1 MLDLSLP
8 YKEML
13 FYRKPNQ
20 EFSMKD
26 LPEGFRFVSF
36 KQGDEEFLA
45 EIETSVLEFSN
56 KEAALEQFNKI
67 FLPYIGEPERRIFF
81 IETDD
86 GYKVGN
92 IMIWWEYINNKRF
105 PNINWVAIRPEYQG
119 KKLGY
124 PLVAYGLKKAIEIEG
139 DRELLL
145 TTQTNSHKA
154 IKLYL
159 ALGFEYD
166 FERVTTNIVGDK
178 TLINRT
184 KIGLEII
191 KHLL

>member
-1 MLDLSLP
+1 MLDLSIP
-8 YKEML
+8 YKQML
-13 FYRKPNQ
+13 FYRNPNQ
-20 EFSMKD
+20 EFITKD

-36 KQGDEEFLA
+36 QQGDEEFWA
-45 EIETSVLEFSN
+45 EIENSVLEFPD
-56 KEAALEQFNKI
+56 KESALERFNKI
-67 FLPYIGEPERRIFF
+67 FLPFHGEPERRIFF
-81 IETDD
+81 IETNE
-86 GYKVGN
+86 GHKVGN
-92 IMIWWEYINNKRF
+92 IMVWWKYVDQQRF
-105 PNINWVAIRPEYQG
+105 PTIDWVAIRPEYQG

-124 PLVAYGLKKAIEIEG
+124 PLVSYGLKKAIEIEG

-145 TTQTNSHKA
+145 TTQTHSHKA

-178 TLINRT
+178 TIVNQTRS
-184 KIGLEII
+184 GFEII